1 MVIIP
6 IEFIWHVVS
15 FVVQT
20 IHMQNV
26 EAGKN
31 NFVQNI
37 VHFFVLLGV
46 NTKSMIAVS
55 ISQLR
60 SNMKKYFDEVT
71 DSSETIIVTRSSDDD
86 AVVII
91 SMQEY
96 SSLKE
101 TEYLLATE
109 ANRKRLERS
118 VEQVR
123 TGKTRKFQP

>member
-1 MVIIP
+1 MDSVK
-6 IEFIWHVVS
+6 
-15 FVVQT
+15 
-20 IHMQNV
+20 
-26 EAGKN
+26 AGKN
-31 NFVQNI
+31 NFVHNI
-37 VHFFVLLGV
+37 VHFVVHLGI
-46 NTKSMIAVS
+46 NTKSMLAVS

-60 SNMKKYFDEVT
+60 SNMKKYFDQVT